1 MTAPTA
7 LVDVLPLTPLQ
18 EGLLFHTSLAADG
31 PDVYTGQLTLDLRG
45 PLDAERLRAA
55 GQALL
60 DRRPNLRVAF
70 RRRKNGQAAAL
81 VPRAQAL
88 PWTSLELTEA
98 ELPDFLD
105 DDLRRRFD
113 PAQAPLLRM
122 TLVRLGPD
130 RHRLVFTH
138 HHLLLDGWSVP
149 LVLDELIAL
158 YRGDTLPE
166 PVDFKNYLTWTAA
179 QDRPAAEAAWRDAL
193 AGLDGPTL
201 VAGQPPVRAVVPD
214 RILRDLPAALT
225 ARLVA
230 LGRSRGLTLNTV
242 VQGAWG
248 IVAGALTGR
257 DDVVVGATV
266 AGRPPDL
273 AGSDTMIGLF
283 INTVPVRIGL
293 DPARPAVDALRRLQD
308 GQARLMDHQHLGLA
322 EIQRL
327 AGHGELFDTL
337 TVFENYPLGA
347 SLPAAGEL
355 RVAGAE
361 IRDCAH
367 YPLTLT
373 ARPGERLHLDLE
385 YRGDLFDASA
395 AGTLL
400 DRLTTVLTAL
410 CDAPDA
416 PLATISVLS
425 KDERDTILRG
435 WNDTAA
441 PTADTTISGVLREL
455 AVGTPDAVALVTS
468 GRSWT
473 FAELEA
479 WAAGLA
485 GMLRD
490 QGVGRGDRVALALPR
505 ALTVPAI
512 FGVLRAGA
520 AYLPLD
526 PEQPAE
532 RIARMLDDAAPRLL
546 LTAGGDPV
554 PGWSGD
560 RLVLDADMSAGRSAV
575 RGQGLSEAGTGAP
588 AVAGAD
594 ESDGFAGGRSA
605 GALVGAET
613 AGPDDPAYVIFTSGS
628 TGRPKGVVV
637 PHRGIVNLL
646 GGHRTRLM
654 AGPRRAVAHTTS
666 FTFDASWEP
675 ILWMLAGH
683 TVHVLDAKVYR
694 DAVATVEHLR
704 DNRIDVLDVTPTY
717 LRELVTA
724 GVLDVGLSVLVVGGE
739 AIDPQLWAQVC
750 AVPGLSCHD
759 LYGPTE
765 ASMDAY
771 GWDGPARTPY
781 RLANVRTYLLD
792 AALRPVPPGA
802 LGELYVAGEGLAHGY
817 LNRAALTA
825 ERFVADPFGPAGARM
840 YRTGD
845 LARWSVSGT
854 LEFAGRA
861 DGQVKVRGFRIELGE
876 IEAALG
882 GRSAVVVRD
891 GRLVAY
897 TVGTPK
903 DVRGVLPEY
912 MVPAAF
918 VEVDALPRTVAGKL
932 DVAALPDPDF
942 SVLSGGRAARNTREQ
957 QLCDLFAEVLGL
969 PTVGIDDNFFALGG
983 HSLLVMRLAG
993 RVRAVL
999 GVDLPVRAVFDT
1011 PTVAG
1016 LAPTLVS
1023 SKRAPLVR
1031 QERPSRIP
1039 LSYAQQRLWFLY
1051 KLEGP
1056 NPTYNIP
1063 VAWRLRGALDRDA
1076 LAAAIGDVITRHET
1090 LRTVFAE
1097 DDEGA
1102 YQRILPPPGLM
1113 LPSTDTAPDETNR
1126 FGSAQPGASDETNR
1140 FGSALPGAP
1149 DETNRFVSAQAGA
1162 SDVTNRF
1169 GSAQAGAS
1177 DETNRF
1183 GSAPT
1188 STAGETERF
1197 VSGDG
1202 GEQGPVTLP
1211 VEEIGE
1217 EELAGRLAAIGEYGF
1232 RLDEEPPLRAR
1243 LFRLGPEEHVLLLLM
1258 HHIAGDEWSDVPLRR
1273 DLVAA
1278 YTARCAGYPPAQ
1290 EPLPVQYGDF
1300 ALWQRDLVLDDQVEG
1315 WREALAGLPEELELP
1330 ADRARPAEASY
1341 HGDVVGFD
1349 LPADVTAQL
1358 RALARS
1364 TGTSMFM
1371 VVQAAVA
1378 VLLTKLGA
1386 GTDIPLGS
1394 PVAGRPDQAVDD
1406 LVGFFVNTLVLRTDT
1421 SGNPSFQE
1429 LLRRVRETDLAA
1441 FDRQDVPF
1449 EHLVEALNPQRSLGR
1464 HPLFQTMVS
1473 YLGEAD
1479 RAWHLGRLRVETEH
1493 VRQQVAMFD
1502 LSFDFFE
1509 TRDGVRGELEYA
1521 TDRWDRDT
1529 AEVLVARLQRVLA
1542 ADPAL
1547 PLSRIDVLDQA
1558 ERARLLAF
1566 PAEAAAPRSI
1576 VDLFATQAEST
1587 PHATALVSGGRSWT
1601 FAELDDWT
1609 SRLAG
1614 ALAAHGIGP
1623 GRLVALATARPY
1635 TVPALLGVLK
1645 SGAAYLPLD
1654 SYQPAARIGAMLND
1668 ARPAL
1673 LVTTAGADLPWSGP
1687 RVVVGATAPA
1697 AEPLPP
1703 RRIDPLDPAYVIYTS
1718 GSTGRPKGVVV
1729 PHQGIANL
1737 FASHRRTLM
1746 PGPKRR
1752 VAHVASFTFDGSWEP
1767 LIWLLDGHAL
1777 HVLDDD
1783 EYRDAGAL
1791 VPRLREQNVDVLDV
1805 TPTYLRELIPAGVL
1819 DVGLAVL
1826 LVGGEA
1832 IDPQLWAR
1840 ISAVR
1845 GLAVHDL
1852 YGPTEASVDAYG
1864 WHGPSRTPYQLDNV
1878 RTYLLDG
1885 ALQPVPPG
1893 VLGELYVAGDGLAQ
1907 GYLNRPALTAERFVA
1922 DPYGPGRMY
1931 RTGDLARWNRDGVLE
1946 FAGRVDGQVKVRGF
1960 RIELGEIE
1968 AALGGQ
1974 AAVIVRDGRLVAYT
1988 VGEPR
1993 DVRGVLPDY
2002 MVPAAFVQ
2010 VETLPRTVA
2019 GKLDTAALPDPDF
2032 SALST
2037 GRAARTTREQQLC
2050 DLFAE
2055 VLGLPTVSIDDDFFA
2070 LGGHSLLV
2078 MRLAGRVRAVLGVDL
2093 PVRAVF
2099 DTPTVAALL
2108 PKLTGSTR
2116 APLVRRDRPARVPL
2130 SFAQQR
2136 LWFLYKLEGP
2146 NPTYNIPI
2154 AWRLRGHLD
2163 RDALTAAVH
2172 DVATRHETLRTVF
2185 PEVDGTPYQHL
2196 LDVEAVPVTF
2206 HDGPFDDTAAE
2217 HAFELDR
2224 EAPLRVDVFAD
2235 APGEHVLL
2243 LLLHHVAGDEWSE
2256 EPLRT
2261 ELTLAYEARRAGRP
2275 PEFPPLPVHYADF
2288 ALWQRD
2294 LVLDAQVEGWRAALT
2309 GLPEQLELPYDRP
2322 RPAEASHQGEVVE
2335 FAVPDAVSE
2344 RLRALSRATGT
2355 SLFMVVQAAVATLL
2369 TKLGAGTDIPLGS
2382 PVAGRPDTA
2391 VDNLVGFFVNTL
2403 VLRTDT
2409 SGDPTFRDLLARVR
2423 ETDLAAFDR
2432 QDVPFEHLVEAL
2444 NPQRSLARH
2453 PLFQTMVSYLP
2464 GTSDTWQLADLD
2476 GHPEPVGHRAAM
2488 FDLSFDFTD
2497 TPTGGIEGTL
2507 EFTTDLFDPETA
2519 RTFVDRLQRIL
2530 AADPALPLSRIDVLN
2545 PEERSRFF
2553 PAPMAGP
2560 TTVAAGGVS
2569 TAGPLPAV
2577 DPVGVASGAGSIPTV
2592 GAVGAASVAGS
2603 FPTTGVVGAFSATIV
2618 DVWRE
2623 QAGRDGRALVAGGRE
2638 WTFAEL
2644 DDWSD
2649 RFAAVLA
2656 GRGIGRGDLVALATP
2671 RPLTVPAIL
2680 AVLKTGAAYLPVD
2693 DVHQPIERIA
2703 AMFADA
2709 RPALVL
2715 TTSDRALP
2723 ATADN
2728 DASSPPT
2735 KRTVSSR
2742 GGVGGPQRLLL
2753 DDPALFDGPVA
2764 SPAGPRADDPAYVIY
2779 TSGSTG
2785 RPKGVVVPHRGL
2797 ANLLATHRERFV
2809 QGRDRNVA
2817 HVASFTFDGSWEPL
2831 IWMFAGHTLHVLDD
2845 DEYRDD
2851 AALVGYVREHSVDVL
2866 DVTPT
2871 YLRQLVPAG
2880 VLEAGLRT
2888 LLVGGEAID
2897 PQLWAQISAVPGLDC
2912 YDLYGPTEASVDA
2925 YGWHGPERAAYQ
2937 LSNVRTYLLDASLQP
2952 VPPGVLGELY
2962 VAGEGLA
2969 HGYLNRAAL
2978 TAERFVADPYGPGR
2992 MYRTGD
2998 LARWNKAGA
3007 LEFAG
3012 RADGQ
3017 VKVRGF
3023 RIELGEIEA
3032 ALGGQAAVIVRDGRL
3047 VAYTVGEPRD
3057 VSGVL
3062 PDYMVP
3068 AAFVQVEAL
3077 PRTVAGKLDVAAL
3090 PDPDFSALSRG
3101 REARDD
3107 REQVL
3112 CDLFAEVLG
3121 LPRVGA
3127 DDDFFALG
3135 GDSIVSIQLVSRARA
3150 AGLAISPRDVF
3161 RHKTPEGLAREV
3173 TVEPVV
3179 VEEPREAWGSAPL
3192 TPVMRWLFEVDGPI
3206 RGYSQSMLLRAP
3218 DGLTAARLTE
3228 VLQAVVDR
3236 HDILRARITADG
3248 LDIPEPGA
3256 PVDVVTELAYDE
3268 SALPVIAA
3276 AARDRLDPAAGVLLQ
3291 AVLLHPGHVL
3301 LVVHH
3306 LAVDGVSWR
3315 ILLPDLEAAWAGK
3328 PLERGGTSFRRWARE
3343 LDRLAG
3349 DPRTTAQIP
3358 YWKEV
3363 LDSPGTAFTE
3373 RPLDPARDTVG
3384 TSEEFALVLPP
3395 EETAPLLTS
3404 VPVAFHAGVN
3414 DVLLTGLALALRDW
3428 NGGGLI
3434 MLEVHGREEHLVAG
3448 ADLSRTAGW
3457 FTTEFPVRL
3466 DLGAENAGDA
3476 LKTVKE
3482 RLRAV
3487 PDNGLGFGLLR
3498 LSGVREMIGFNYL
3511 GRFAAGD
3518 AGDQPWQPAGEGWGG
3533 GADDAMP
3540 ADHPLEINATA
3551 EDHADGPR
3559 LTATFTWPRGLLSG
3573 ERVHD
3578 LADRWRAA
3586 LRLLAA
3592 DQDAGGHTPSD
3603 LDLVSLSQDDID
3615 SFEAEFA
3622 DLDAEWETQ

>member
-1 MTAPTA
+1 MTAPA
-7 LVDVLPLTPLQ
+7 GLADVLPLTPLQ
-18 EGLLFHTSLAADG
+18 EGLLFHTQLAADG
-31 PDVYTGQLTLDLRG
+31 PDVYTGQLTLDLCG
-45 PLDAERLRAA
+45 PLDADRLRAA

-70 RRRKNGQAAAL
+70 RRRNNGQAAAL
-81 VPRAQAL
+81 VPRQLAL
-88 PWTSLELTEA
+88 PWAELELTED
-98 ELPDFLD
+98 ELQAFLD
-105 DDLRRRFD
+105 EDLRRRFD

-122 TLVRLGPD
+122 TLVRLGSD

-158 YRGDTLPE
+158 YRGDELAE
-166 PVDFKNYLTWTAA
+166 PADFRAYLAWTAA
-179 QDRPAAEAAWRDAL
+179 QDKPAAETAWRDAL

-201 VAGQPPVRAVVPD
+201 VAGQPPARAVVPD
-214 RILRDLPAALT
+214 RILRDLPADLT

-230 LGRSRGLTLNTV
+230 LGRARGLTLNTI

-248 IVAGALTGR
+248 IVTGALTGR

-283 INTVPVRIGL
+283 INTIPVRIGL

-347 SLPAAGEL
+347 SLPDAGDL
-355 RVAGAE
+355 RVARAE

-385 YRGDLFDASA
+385 YRGDLFDAAA

-410 CDAPDA
+410 CDAPDS
-416 PLATISVLS
+416 PLGRISVLAPG
-425 KDERDTILRG
+425 ERETILRG

-441 PTADTTISGVLREL
+441 PTADTTISGVLADL
-455 AVGTPDAVALVTS
+455 AVRTPDAVALKTS
-468 GRSWT
+468 DRVWT
-473 FAELEA
+473 YGELEA

-485 GMLRD
+485 GTLRAR
-490 QGVGRGDRVALALPR
+490 GVGRGDRVALALPR

-532 RIARMLDDAAPRLL
+532 RIAGMLADAEPALL
-546 LTAGGDPV
+546 LTVGADPA
-554 PGWSGD
+554 PGWAGE
-560 RLVLDADMSAGRSAV
+560 RLTELLM
-575 RGQGLSEAGTGAP
+575 GTP
-588 AVAGAD
+588 V
-594 ESDGFAGGRSA
+594 EH
-605 GALVGAET
+605 ET

-646 GGHRTRLM
+646 GGHRASLM
-654 AGPRRAVAHTTS
+654 AGPHRRAAHTTS

-675 ILWMLAGH
+675 LLWMLAGH
-683 TVHVLDAKVYR
+683 TVDVLDADVYR
-694 DAVATVEHLR
+694 DAGATVGHLR
-704 DNRIDVLDVTPTY
+704 KHGIDVLDVTPTY
-717 LRELVTA
+717 LRELIPA
-724 GVLDVGLSVLVVGGE
+724 GVLDAGLSVLLVGGE

-750 AVPGLSCHD
+750 AVPGLACHD

-771 GWDGPARTPY
+771 GWHGPAREPY

-792 AALRPVPPGA
+792 AALRPVPVGV

-817 LNRAALTA
+817 LNRAGLTA

-845 LARWSVSGT
+845 LARWTSDGV
-854 LEFAGRA
+854 LQFAGRA
-861 DGQVKVRGFRIELGE
+861 DAQVKVRGFRIELGE

-882 GRSAVVVRD
+882 GQAAVVVRD

-903 DVRGVLPEY
+903 DVRGVLPDY

-969 PTVGIDDNFFALGG
+969 PTVGIDDDFFALGG
-983 HSLLVMRLAG
+983 HSLLVMRLAS

-999 GVDLPVRAVFDT
+999 GVELPVRAVFDT

-1016 LAPTLVS
+1016 LSPSLTGS
-1023 SKRAPLVR
+1023 TRAPLVR
-1031 QERPSRIP
+1031 AERPARIP

-1051 KLEGP
+1051 RLEGP
-1056 NPTYNIP
+1056 NPTYNMPI
-1063 VAWRLRGALDRDA
+1063 AWRLRGALDRDA
-1076 LAAAIGDVITRHET
+1076 LAAAVGDVVARHET

-1097 DDEGA
+1097 DEDGS
-1102 YQRILPPPGLM
+1102 YQRILPAES
-1113 LPSTDTAPDETNR
+1113 LPI
-1126 FGSAQPGASDETNR
+1126 
-1140 FGSALPGAP
+1140 
-1149 DETNRFVSAQAGA
+1149 
-1162 SDVTNRF
+1162 
-1169 GSAQAGAS
+1169 
-1177 DETNRF
+1177 
-1183 GSAPT
+1183 
-1188 STAGETERF
+1188 
-1197 VSGDG
+1197 
-1202 GEQGPVTLP
+1202 P
-1211 VEEIGE
+1211 VEDIAEAD
-1217 EELAGRLAAIGEYGF
+1217 LAGRLAEIGEYGF
-1232 RLDEEPPLRAR
+1232 KLDAEPPLQVR
-1243 LFRLGPEEHVLLLLM
+1243 LFRLGPDEHVLLLLM

-1278 YTARCAGYPPAQ
+1278 YTSRCAGYAPALA
-1290 EPLPVQYGDF
+1290 PLPVQHADF
-1300 ALWQRDLVLDDQVEG
+1300 ALWQRDLALDEQIEG
-1315 WREALAGLPEELELP
+1315 WRTALSGLPEELELP
-1330 ADRARPAEASY
+1330 ADRPRPAAASY
-1341 HGDVVGFD
+1341 HGDVVRYD

-1358 RALARS
+1358 RDLARS

-1421 SGNPSFQE
+1421 SGDPSFRE
-1429 LLRRVRETDLAA
+1429 LLGRVRETDLAA

-1449 EHLVEALNPQRSLGR
+1449 EHLVEAINPVRSLGR

-1521 TDRWDRDT
+1521 TDRWNRDS
-1529 AEVLVARLQRVLA
+1529 AETLVARLGRVLA
-1542 ADPAL
+1542 AMAADPSA
-1547 PLSRIDVLDQA
+1547 PIGRTDVLDPA
-1558 ERARLLAF
+1558 ERARLLSFEATET
-1566 PAEAAAPRSI
+1566 PAGTI
-1576 VDLFATQAEST
+1576 VELFAAQVAAT
-1587 PHATALVSGGRSWT
+1587 PEASALVSNGRSWT
-1601 FAELDDWT
+1601 FAELDDWS

-1614 ALAAHGIGP
+1614 SLAAHGVGP
-1623 GRLVALATARPY
+1623 GDLVALATARPL

-1645 SGAAYLPLD
+1645 AGAAYLPLD
-1654 SYQPAARIGAMLND
+1654 AYQPSARIAAMLDD
-1668 ARPAL
+1668 AKPAL
-1673 LVTTAGADLPWSGP
+1673 LVTTAGSDLAWSGA
-1687 RVVVGATAPA
+1687 RVVVGDAAPA
-1697 AEPLPP
+1697 AKPLPP

-1729 PHQGIANL
+1729 PHRGIANL

-1783 EYRDAGAL
+1783 EYRDAAAL
-1791 VPRLREQNVDVLDV
+1791 VPLLRSQRVDVLDV

-1819 DVGLAVL
+1819 EAGLSVL

-1832 IDPQLWAR
+1832 IDPQLWAQVC
-1840 ISAVR
+1840 AVP
-1845 GLAVHDL
+1845 GLACHDL

-1864 WHGPSRTPYQLDNV
+1864 WHGLPRTPYQLDNV
-1878 RTYLLDG
+1878 RTYLLDD

-1893 VLGELYVAGDGLAQ
+1893 VLGELYVAGEGLAQ
-1907 GYLNRPALTAERFVA
+1907 GYLNRAGLTAERFVA

-1931 RTGDLARWNRDGVLE
+1931 RTGDLARWNRAGALE
-1946 FAGRVDGQVKVRGF
+1946 FAGRADGQVKVRGF

-1974 AAVIVRDGRLVAYT
+1974 SAVVVRDGRLVAYT
-1988 VGEPR
+1988 VGSYN

-2002 MVPAAFVQ
+2002 MVPAAYVP
-2010 VETLPRTVA
+2010 VDSLPRTVA
-2019 GKLDTAALPDPDF
+2019 GKLDVAALPDPDF
-2032 SALST
+2032 SGLSS
-2037 GRAARTTREQQLC
+2037 GRAARNTREQQLC

-2055 VLGLPTVSIDDDFFA
+2055 VLGLPSVSIDDDFFA

-2099 DTPTVAALL
+2099 DAPTVASLA
-2108 PKLTGSTR
+2108 PSLTGSTR
-2116 APLVRRDRPARVPL
+2116 TPLVRQERPARVPL
-2130 SFAQQR
+2130 SYAQQR
-2136 LWFLYKLEGP
+2136 LWFQYKLEGP

-2154 AWRLRGHLD
+2154 AWRLRGDLD
-2163 RDALTAAVH
+2163 RTALVAAVR
-2172 DVATRHETLRTVF
+2172 DMADRHETLRTVF

-2196 LDVEAVPVTF
+2196 LDASAVPVAF
-2206 HDGPFDDTAAE
+2206 HDGPFDDSAAE
-2217 HAFELDR
+2217 HTFELDR
-2224 EAPLRVDVFAD
+2224 EAPLRVDVYAV

-2256 EPLRT
+2256 EPLRA
-2261 ELTLAYEARRAGRP
+2261 ELATAYEARRAGRAP
-2275 PEFPPLPVHYADF
+2275 QFPPLPVQYADF

-2294 LVLDAQVEGWRAALT
+2294 LALDEQIEGWRTALA
-2309 GLPEQLELPYDRP
+2309 GLPEELELPSDRP
-2322 RPAEASHQGEVVE
+2322 RPAEASHRGELVE
-2335 FAVPDAVSE
+2335 FAVPGPVAE
-2344 RLRALSRATGT
+2344 RLRALSRGTGT
-2355 SLFMVVQAAVATLL
+2355 SLFMVVQAAVAALL

-2382 PVAGRPDTA
+2382 PVAGRPDAA
-2391 VDNLVGFFVNTL
+2391 VDDVVGFFVNTL

-2409 SGDPTFRDLLARVR
+2409 SGDPSFRELLSRVR
-2423 ETDLAAFDR
+2423 EIDLAAFDR
-2432 QDVPFEHLVEAL
+2432 QDVPFEHLVEAI
-2444 NPQRSLARH
+2444 NPVRSLGRH

-2464 GTSDTWQLADLD
+2464 GGGDTWRLGDLD
-2476 GHPEPVGHRAAM
+2476 GRPEPVGHRAAM

-2497 TPTGGIEGTL
+2497 APGGGIDGTL
-2507 EFTTDLFDPETA
+2507 EFATDLFDADTA
-2519 RTFVDRLQRIL
+2519 RTFVERLQRIL
-2530 AADPALPLSRIDVLN
+2530 AADPALSLSRIDVLSA
-2545 PEERSRFF
+2545 EERSRLLS
-2553 PAPMAGP
+2553 APE
-2560 TTVAAGGVS
+2560 TQVAGGS
-2569 TAGPLPAV
+2569 
-2577 DPVGVASGAGSIPTV
+2577 
-2592 GAVGAASVAGS
+2592 
-2603 FPTTGVVGAFSATIV
+2603 IV
-2618 DVWRE
+2618 DAWK
-2623 QAGRDGRALVAGGRE
+2623 QAIRDGRALVSSGRE

-2644 DDWSD
+2644 DEWSD
-2649 RFAAVLA
+2649 RLAAMLA

-2680 AVLKTGAAYLPVD
+2680 GVLKSGAAYLPLD
-2693 DVHQPIERIA
+2693 DAHQPPERIA
-2703 AMFADA
+2703 AMFDDA

-2715 TTSDRALP
+2715 TTAGRVVP
-2723 ATADN
+2723 E
-2728 DASSPPT
+2728 
-2735 KRTVSSR
+2735 
-2742 GGVGGPQRLLL
+2742 GPDRLLL
-2753 DDPALFDGPVA
+2753 DDPRLFDGPTGT
-2764 SPAGPRADDPAYVIY
+2764 PAAPLAGDPAYVIF

-2785 RPKGVVVPHRGL
+2785 RPKGVVVPHRGIV
-2797 ANLLATHRERFV
+2797 NLLATHRSRLMKGA
-2809 QGRDRNVA
+2809 GRQAA
-2817 HVASFTFDGSWEPL
+2817 HAASFTFDGSWEPML
-2831 IWMFAGHTLHVLDD
+2831 WMFAGHTLHVLDD
-2845 DEYRDD
+2845 DEYRDGE
-2851 AALVGYVREHSVDVL
+2851 ALIGYVRRHGVDVL

-2871 YLRQLVPAG
+2871 YLRQLIPAG
-2880 VLEAGLRT
+2880 VLEAGLST
-2888 LLVGGEAID
+2888 MLVGGEAID
-2897 PQLWAQISAVPGLDC
+2897 PQLWAQICAVPGLDC
-2912 YDLYGPTEASVDA
+2912 YDLYGPTESSVDA
-2925 YGWHGPERAAYQ
+2925 YGWHGPSRTPYQ
-2937 LSNVRTYLLDASLQP
+2937 LDNVRTYLLDDALQP

-2962 VAGEGLA
+2962 VAGAGLA
-2969 HGYLNRAAL
+2969 DGYLNRAGL

-2998 LARWNKAGA
+2998 LARWNRAGA

-3032 ALGGQAAVIVRDGRL
+3032 ALGGQAAVVVRDGRL
-3047 VAYTVGEPRD
+3047 VAYTVGSYND
-3057 VSGVL
+3057 VRGVL

-3068 AAFVQVEAL
+3068 AAYVPVDAL

-3090 PDPDFSALSRG
+3090 PDPDFSALSNG
-3101 REARDD
+3101 RSASNT
-3107 REQVL
+3107 REQLL

-3121 LPRVGA
+3121 LPQVGA

-3161 RHKTPEGLAREV
+3161 RHKTPEALTREV
-3173 TVEPVV
+3173 AVEPVV
-3179 VEEPREAWGSAPL
+3179 VEDPSEAWGKAPL
-3192 TPVMRWLFEVDGPI
+3192 TPVMRWLFDVDGPI

-3236 HDILRARITADG
+3236 HDLLRARITADG
-3248 LDIPEPGA
+3248 VDIPEPGA
-3256 PVDVVTELAYDE
+3256 PIEVVTEQAYEE
-3268 SALPVIAA
+3268 SSLPAIAA

-3291 AVLLHPGHVL
+3291 AVLLNPGHVL
-3301 LVVHH
+3301 LVIHH

-3315 ILLPDLEAAWAGK
+3315 ILLPDLEAAWEGK
-3328 PLERGGTSFRRWARE
+3328 ALERGGTSFRRWARE
-3343 LDRLAG
+3343 LERLAA
-3349 DPRTTAQIP
+3349 DPRTTAQTP
-3358 YWKEV
+3358 YWEEV
-3363 LDSPGTAFTE
+3363 LDVPAFTE
-3373 RPLDPARDTVG
+3373 RALDPARDTVG
-3384 TSEEFALVLPP
+3384 TSEVFALILPP

-3404 VPVAFHAGVN
+3404 VPVAFHATVN
-3414 DVLLTGLALALRDW
+3414 DVLLSGLALALRGW

-3434 MLEVHGREEHLVAG
+3434 MLEGHGREEHLVEG
-3448 ADLSRTAGW
+3448 ADLSRTVGW
-3457 FTTEFPVRL
+3457 FTTEYPVRL
-3466 DLGAENAGDA
+3466 DLGLEDGGDA
-3476 LKTVKE
+3476 LKVVKE

-3487 PDNGLGFGLLR
+3487 PDNGIGFGLLR
-3498 LSGVREMIGFNYL
+3498 LDAVRGKQLIGFNYL

-3518 AGDQPWQPAGEGWGG
+3518 AADAPWQPAGEGWGG

-3540 ADHPLEINATA
+3540 ADYPLEINATA

-3559 LTATFTWPRGLLSG
+3559 LNATFTWPRGLLSG
-3573 ERVHD
+3573 ERVHE

-3586 LRLLAA
+3586 LRSLAA
-3592 DQDAGGHTPSD
+3592 EQDAGGHTPSD

-3622 DLDAEWETQ
+3622 DLDASWETQ

>member
-1 MTAPTA
+1 MTAPA
-7 LVDVLPLTPLQ
+7 GLADVLPLTPLQ
-18 EGLLFHTSLAADG
+18 EGLLFHTQLAADG

-45 PLDAERLRAA
+45 PLDADRLRAA

-81 VPRAQAL
+81 VPRQLAL
-88 PWTSLELTEA
+88 PWAEVELTEA
-98 ELPDFLD
+98 ELQPFLD
-105 DDLRRRFD
+105 EDLRHRFD

-130 RHRLVFTH
+130 RHRLVLTH

-158 YRGDTLPE
+158 YRGDELPE
-166 PVDFKNYLTWTAA
+166 PADFRAYLAWTAA
-179 QDRPAAEAAWRDAL
+179 QDRPAAESAWRDAL

-201 VAGQPPVRAVVPD
+201 VAGQPPARAVVPD

-230 LGRSRGLTLNTV
+230 LGRSRGLTLNTI

-273 AGSDTMIGLF
+273 DGSDTMIGLF
-283 INTVPVRIGL
+283 INTVPVRMAL
-293 DPARPAVDALRRLQD
+293 DPAQPAVAALRRLQD

-347 SLPAAGEL
+347 ALPAAGDL
-355 RVAGAE
+355 RVAGAA

-385 YRGDLFDASA
+385 YRGDLFDAA
-395 AGTLL
+395 GAGTLL

-410 CDAPDA
+410 SDAPDA
-416 PLATISVLS
+416 PLATIGVLS
-425 KDERDTILRG
+425 AGERQTILRG
-435 WNDTAA
+435 WNDTAG
-441 PTADTTISGVLREL
+441 PVADTTISGLLGDL
-455 AVGTPDAVALVTS
+455 AARAADQVALVTS
-468 GRSWT
+468 GREWT
-473 FAELEA
+473 YAELET

-485 GMLRD
+485 GVLRSA
-490 QGVGRGDRVALALPR
+490 GVGRGDRVALALPR

-532 RIARMLDDAAPRLL
+532 RIAGMLADADPALL
-546 LTAGGDPV
+546 LTAGDDPA
-554 PGWSGD
+554 PGWTGS
-560 RLVLDADMSAGRSAV
+560 RLTVDAEAP
-575 RGQGLSEAGTGAP
+575 AGTP
-588 AVAGAD
+588 V
-594 ESDGFAGGRSA
+594 ER
-605 GALVGAET
+605 ET

-646 GGHRTRLM
+646 GGHRAHLM
-654 AGPRRAVAHTTS
+654 AGPRRKAAHTTS

-675 ILWMLAGH
+675 LLWMLAGH
-683 TVHVLDAKVYR
+683 TVHVLDADVYR
-694 DAVATVEHLR
+694 DATATVAQLREHGL
-704 DNRIDVLDVTPTY
+704 DVLDVTPTY
-717 LRELVTA
+717 LRELVPA
-724 GVLDVGLSVLVVGGE
+724 GVLDVGLAVLVVGGE

-750 AVPGLSCHD
+750 AVPGLTCHD

-771 GWDGPARTPY
+771 GWHGPSRTPY
-781 RLANVRTYLLD
+781 RLTNVRTYLLD
-792 AALRPVPPGA
+792 AALRPVPPGV

-817 LNRAALTA
+817 LNRAGLTA

-845 LARWSVSGT
+845 LARWTAEGV

-876 IEAALG
+876 VEAALG
-882 GRSAVVVRD
+882 GQAAVIVRD

-897 TVGTPK
+897 TVGAPK
-903 DVRGVLPEY
+903 DVRGVLPDY
-912 MVPAAF
+912 MVPVAF

-942 SVLSGGRAARNTREQ
+942 SLLSTGRAARNTREQ
-957 QLCDLFAEVLGL
+957 RLCDLFAEVLGL
-969 PTVGIDDNFFALGG
+969 PAVGIDDDFFALGG

-1016 LAPTLVS
+1016 LLPKLTES
-1023 SKRAPLVR
+1023 TRAPLVAR
-1031 QERPSRIP
+1031 ERPDRLP
-1039 LSYAQQRLWFLY
+1039 LSFAQQRLWFLY

-1063 VAWRLRGALDRDA
+1063 IAWRLRGALDRGA
-1076 LAAAIGDVITRHET
+1076 LVAAVGDVVARHET
-1090 LRTVFAE
+1090 LRTVFAA

-1102 YQRILPPPGLM
+1102 HQRILPITPP
-1113 LPSTDTAPDETNR
+1113 
-1126 FGSAQPGASDETNR
+1126 
-1140 FGSALPGAP
+1140 ALPI
-1149 DETNRFVSAQAGA
+1149 
-1162 SDVTNRF
+1162 
-1169 GSAQAGAS
+1169 
-1177 DETNRF
+1177 
-1183 GSAPT
+1183 
-1188 STAGETERF
+1188 
-1197 VSGDG
+1197 
-1202 GEQGPVTLP
+1202 
-1211 VEEIGE
+1211 EEIAE

-1232 RLDEEPPLRAR
+1232 RLDEEPPLQAR
-1243 LFRLGPEEHVLLLLM
+1243 LFRLGPDEHVLLLLM

-1278 YTARCAGYPPAQ
+1278 YTSRCAGHAPALA
-1290 EPLPVQYGDF
+1290 PLPVQYADF

-1315 WREALAGLPEELELP
+1315 WRAALAGLPEELELP
-1330 ADRARPAEASY
+1330 ADRPRPAEAGY

-1349 LPADVTAQL
+1349 LPAEVTARL
-1358 RALARS
+1358 RDLARS

-1378 VLLTKLGA
+1378 VLLTKLGG

-1394 PVAGRPDQAVDD
+1394 PVAGRPDEAVDD

-1421 SGNPSFQE
+1421 SGDPSFRE
-1429 LLRRVRETDLAA
+1429 LLGRVRETDLAA

-1449 EHLVEALNPQRSLGR
+1449 EHLVEAINPRRSLGR

-1521 TDRWDRDT
+1521 TDRWDRDS
-1529 AEVLVARLQRVLA
+1529 AETLVARLARVLA
-1542 ADPAL
+1542 AMAADPHAPIGRTDL
-1547 PLSRIDVLDQA
+1547 LDPD

-1566 PAEAAAPRSI
+1566 EGVARPAETV
-1576 VDLFATQAEST
+1576 VDLFAAQVAAT
-1587 PHATALVSGGRSWT
+1587 PHATALVSGGRTWT

-1623 GRLVALATARPY
+1623 GHLVALATARPF

-1645 SGAAYLPLD
+1645 AGAAYLPLD
-1654 SYQPAARIGAMLND
+1654 SYQPPARIGAMLDD
-1668 ARPAL
+1668 ARPAM
-1673 LVTTAGADLPWSGP
+1673 LVTTAGSDLSWSGP
-1687 RVVVGATAPA
+1687 RVMVGATAPA

-1703 RRIDPLDPAYVIYTS
+1703 RTIDPLDASYVIYTS

-1729 PHQGIANL
+1729 PHRGIANL

-1783 EYRDAGAL
+1783 EYRDAGVL
-1791 VPRLREQNVDVLDV
+1791 VPRLRAQRVDVLDV

-1832 IDPQLWAR
+1832 IDPQLWAQVC
-1840 ISAVR
+1840 AVP
-1845 GLAVHDL
+1845 GLTCHDL

-1864 WHGPSRTPYQLDNV
+1864 WHGPSRTPYRLGNV
-1878 RTYLLDG
+1878 RTYLLDD
-1885 ALQPVPPG
+1885 ALRPVPPG

-1907 GYLNRPALTAERFVA
+1907 GYLNRAAVTAERFVA
-1922 DPYGPGRMY
+1922 DPHGPAGSRMY
-1931 RTGDLARWNRDGVLE
+1931 RTGDLARWNRDGALE
-1946 FAGRVDGQVKVRGF
+1946 FAGRADGQVKVRGF

-1968 AALGGQ
+1968 AALGGR
-1974 AAVIVRDGRLVAYT
+1974 AAVVVRDGRLVAYT

-2002 MVPAAFVQ
+2002 MIPAAFVR
-2010 VETLPRTVA
+2010 VESLPRTVA
-2019 GKLDTAALPDPDF
+2019 GKLDVAALPDPDF
-2032 SALST
+2032 SGLSS
-2037 GRAARTTREQQLC
+2037 GRAARNTREQQLC

-2055 VLGLPTVSIDDDFFA
+2055 VLGLPAVGIDDDFFA

-2108 PKLTGSTR
+2108 SKLTESTR
-2116 APLVRRDRPARVPL
+2116 APLVRQDRPLRVPL

-2154 AWRLRGHLD
+2154 AWRLRGALD
-2163 RDALTAAVH
+2163 RDALVAAVR
-2172 DVATRHETLRTVF
+2172 DVAARHETLRTVF

-2196 LDVEAVPVTF
+2196 LEPSAVPVAF
-2206 HDGPFDDTAAE
+2206 HDVPFDDSAAE

-2224 EAPLRVDVFAD
+2224 EAPLRVDVYAV

-2256 EPLRT
+2256 EPLRA
-2261 ELTLAYEARRAGRP
+2261 ELGQAYEARRAGRAP
-2275 PEFPPLPVHYADF
+2275 QFPPLPVQYADF

-2294 LVLDAQVEGWRAALT
+2294 LVLDDQVEGWRTALA
-2309 GLPEQLELPYDRP
+2309 GLPEELELPFDRP
-2322 RPAEASHQGEVVE
+2322 RPAEAGHRGEVVA
-2335 FAVPDAVSE
+2335 FAVPAAVSE
-2344 RLRALSRATGT
+2344 RLRDLSRGTGT
-2355 SLFMVVQAAVATLL
+2355 SLFMVVQAAVAVLL

-2409 SGDPTFRDLLARVR
+2409 SGDPSFRELLGRVR

-2432 QDVPFEHLVEAL
+2432 QDVPFEHLVEAI
-2444 NPQRSLARH
+2444 NPQRSLGRH

-2464 GTSDTWQLADLD
+2464 GGGDTWRLGDLD
-2476 GHPEPVGHRAAM
+2476 GRPEPVGHRAAM

-2497 TPTGGIEGTL
+2497 GPGGGIEGTL
-2507 EFTTDLFDPETA
+2507 EFATDLFDAGTA
-2519 RTFVDRLQRIL
+2519 RLLVERLQRVL
-2530 AADPALPLSRIDVLN
+2530 AADPALPLSRIDVLA
-2545 PEERSRFF
+2545 PDERARLLAA
-2553 PAPMAGP
+2553 PAAGP
-2560 TTVAAGGVS
+2560 S
-2569 TAGPLPAV
+2569 P
-2577 DPVGVASGAGSIPTV
+2577 
-2592 GAVGAASVAGS
+2592 
-2603 FPTTGVVGAFSATIV
+2603 ATIV
-2618 DVWRE
+2618 DVWRA
-2623 QAGRDGRALVAGGRE
+2623 QADRDGRALVSGGRE
-2638 WTFAEL
+2638 WTFTEL

-2649 RFAAVLA
+2649 RLAAVLA

-2671 RPLTVPAIL
+2671 RPLTVPSIL

-2693 DVHQPIERIA
+2693 DAHQPPERIA
-2703 AMFADA
+2703 TMFDDA

-2715 TTSDRALP
+2715 TTSDRTVPDGPDRLWL
-2723 ATADN
+2723 DV
-2728 DASSPPT
+2728 PT
-2735 KRTVSSR
+2735 
-2742 GGVGGPQRLLL
+2742 
-2753 DDPALFDGPVA
+2753 LFDAPA
-2764 SPAGPRADDPAYVIY
+2764 ADPAGPRPDDPAYVIY

-2785 RPKGVVVPHRGL
+2785 RPKGVVVPHRGIV
-2797 ANLLATHRERFV
+2797 NLLTTHRERFMK
-2809 QGRDRNVA
+2809 GSNRNVA
-2817 HVASFTFDGSWEPL
+2817 HVASFTFDGSWEPM
-2831 IWMFAGHTLHVLDD
+2831 IWMLAGHTLHVLDD

-2851 AALVGYVREHSVDVL
+2851 AALVGYVRRHGVDVL

-2880 VLEAGLRT
+2880 VLDAGLST

-2897 PQLWAQISAVPGLDC
+2897 PQLWAQICAAPGLDC

-2925 YGWHGPERAAYQ
+2925 YGWHGPSRSPYQ
-2937 LSNVRTYLLDASLQP
+2937 LTNVRTYLLDATLQP
-2952 VPPGVLGELY
+2952 VPPGVAGELY

-2978 TAERFVADPYGPGR
+2978 SAERFVADPYGPAGSR

-2998 LARWNKAGA
+2998 LARWNRNHA

-3032 ALGGQAAVIVRDGRL
+3032 ALGGQSAVVVRDGRL

-3057 VSGVL
+3057 VRGVL

-3068 AAFVQVEAL
+3068 AAFVRLDSL

-3090 PDPDFSALSRG
+3090 PDPDFSALSTG
-3101 REARDD
+3101 REARDN
-3107 REQVL
+3107 REQRL

-3161 RHKTPEGLAREV
+3161 RHKTPEALAREV
-3173 TVEPVV
+3173 ADEPVV
-3179 VEEPREAWGSAPL
+3179 AEDPRDAWGSAPL
-3192 TPVMRWLFEVDGPI
+3192 TPVMRSLFEVDGPI

-3218 DGLTAARLTE
+3218 DGLNAARLTE

-3236 HDILRARITADG
+3236 HDVLRARVTADG

-3256 PVDVVTELAYDE
+3256 PIDVVTEQAYDE
-3268 SALPVIAA
+3268 KALPAIAE

-3306 LAVDGVSWR
+3306 LAIDGVSWR
-3315 ILLPDLEAAWAGK
+3315 ILLPDLETAWTGK

-3349 DPRTTAQIP
+3349 DPRTTAQAP
-3358 YWKEV
+3358 YWAEV
-3363 LDSPGTAFTE
+3363 LDGPAKLFTE

-3384 TSEEFALVLPP
+3384 TSEEFTLELPP

-3404 VPVAFHAGVN
+3404 VPVAFHATVN

-3434 MLEVHGREEHLVAG
+3434 MLEGHGREEHLVAG
-3448 ADLSRTAGW
+3448 SDLSRTVGW
-3457 FTTEFPVRL
+3457 FTTEYPVRL
-3466 DLGAENAGDA
+3466 DLGDENAGDA

-3487 PDNGLGFGLLR
+3487 PDNGIGFGLLR
-3498 LSGVREMIGFNYL
+3498 PDGVRDKQLIGFNYL

-3518 AGDQPWQPAGEGWGG
+3518 AGDAPWQPAGEGWGG

-3559 LTATFTWPRGLLSG
+3559 LSATFTWPRGLLSG
-3573 ERVHD
+3573 ERVHE

-3592 DQDAGGHTPSD
+3592 GRDAGGHTPSD